1 MKTKKLLCL
10 ALLGLSSFSFAAD
23 DGWRTLFNGK
33 DLSGFTQLNGK
44 APFFVK
50 DGCLVGKSVKGEPNS
65 FLATTET
72 FKDFILEF
80 EMKCDTSLNSG
91 VQFRS
96 ESLPTYQNG
105 RVHGYQCE
113 IDPSDRA
120 WSGGVYDEA
129 RRGWLASLE
138 NNLEGQKAYK
148 KHGWN
153 KYRIEADGNMIRIW
167 LNGVNT
173 ANLYDN
179 ETPEGF
185 IAFQV
190 HGIGNSKPW
199 QEGKEIQWRNIRI
212 KTDKVSSNLKKGKL
226 AQSINKVP
234 NTLSEDEVAQ
244 GWILLFDGKS
254 TQGWRGAHKE
264 SFPESGWKVK
274 DGVLS
279 VQKSDG
285 GESTNGGDI
294 VFEKNLKAFELKV
307 DFKITEGANSGIKYF
322 VTEKEKQKGSA
333 FGLEYQILDD
343 AKHPDAKLFTTY
355 EGSRTLASLYDLKKA
370 SGKRFNG
377 VGKWNE
383 ARIIVYPDNRVEH
396 WLNGFKV
403 LEYTRGSEDYR
414 KLVQG
419 SKYAASNYNEA
430 GLFGEAE
437 VGRILLQDHGDE
449 VSFRNIKLK
458 VLE

>member
-23 DGWRTLFNGK
+23 DGWKTLFNGK

-50 DGCLVGKSVKGEPNS
+50 DGCIVGKSVKGEPNS

-80 EMKCDTSLNSG
+80 EVKCDTSLNSG

-138 NNLEGQKAYK
+138 NNPEGQKAYK

-179 ETPEGF
+179 ETPDGF

-212 KTDKVSSNLKKGKL
+212 KTDEVSSNFKKGKL

-264 SFPESGWKVK
+264 SFPELGWKVK

-294 VFEKNLKAFELKV
+294 VFDKDLKAFELKV

-403 LEYTRGSEDYR
+403 LEYTRGSDDYR

>member
-10 ALLGLSSFSFAAD
+10 VLLGLSSFSYAAD
-23 DGWRTLFNGK
+23 DGWKTLFNGK

-50 DGCLVGKSVKGEPNS
+50 DGCIVGKSVKGEPNS

-80 EMKCDTSLNSG
+80 EVKCDTSLNSG

-138 NNLEGQKAYK
+138 NNPEGQKAYK

-179 ETPEGF
+179 ETPDGF

-212 KTDKVSSNLKKGKL
+212 ITDEVSSNLKKGKL

-264 SFPESGWKVK
+264 SFPELGWKVK

-294 VFEKNLKAFELKV
+294 VFDKDLKAFELKV

-403 LEYTRGSEDYR
+403 LEYTRGSDDYR

-449 VSFRNIKLK
+449 VSFRNIKLR

>member
-23 DGWRTLFNGK
+23 DGWKTLFNGK

-50 DGCLVGKSVKGEPNS
+50 DGCIVGKSVKGEPNS

-80 EMKCDTSLNSG
+80 EVKCDTSLNSG

-138 NNLEGQKAYK
+138 NNQEGQKAYK

-179 ETPEGF
+179 ETPDGF

-212 KTDKVSSNLKKGKL
+212 KTDEVSSNLKKGKL

-264 SFPESGWKVK
+264 SFPELGWKVK

-294 VFEKNLKAFELKV
+294 VFDKDLKAFELKV

-403 LEYTRGSEDYR
+403 LEYTRGSDDYR

-449 VSFRNIKLK
+449 VSFRNIKLR

>member
-10 ALLGLSSFSFAAD
+10 VLLGLSSFSFAAD

>member
-1 MKTKKLLCL
+1 MKTKNWLCL
-10 ALLGLSSFSFAAD
+10 VLLGCSSFSFAAD
-23 DGWRTLFNGK
+23 GWKTLFNGK

-80 EMKCDTSLNSG
+80 EVKCDTSLNSG

-264 SFPESGWKVK
+264 SFPEFGWKVN

-294 VFEKNLKAFELKV
+294 VFDKELKAFELKI

-343 AKHPDAKLFTTY
+343 AKHPDAKLFTTF

-414 KLVQG
+414 KLVKG

-458 VLE
+458 ILE

>member
-1 MKTKKLLCL
+1 MKTKNLLCL

-23 DGWRTLFNGK
+23 GWKTLFNGK

-44 APFFVK
+44 APFSVK
-50 DGCLVGKSVKGEPNS
+50 DGCLIGKSVKGEPNS

-80 EMKCDTSLNSG
+80 EVKCDTSLNSG

-138 NNLEGQKAYK
+138 NNPEGQKAYK

-173 ANLYDN
+173 ANLYDS

-190 HGIGNSKPW
+190 HAIGNSKPW

-264 SFPESGWKVK
+264 SFPEFGWKVK

-294 VFEKNLKAFELKV
+294 VFDKDLKAFELKV

-383 ARIIVYPDNRVEH
+383 ARIVVYPDNKVEH

-403 LEYTRGSEDYR
+403 LEYTRGSDDYR

-419 SKYAASNYNEA
+419 SKYAAANYNEA

-449 VSFRNIKLK
+449 VSFRNIKLRE
-458 VLE
+458 LE

>member
-1 MKTKKLLCL
+1 MKTKNLLCL
-10 ALLGLSSFSFAAD
+10 ALLGFSSFSFAAD
-23 DGWRTLFNGK
+23 GWKTLFNGK

-65 FLATTET
+65 FLATTEIY
-72 FKDFILEF
+72 KDFILEF
-80 EMKCDTSLNSG
+80 EVKCDTSLNSG

-138 NNLEGQKAYK
+138 NNTEGQQAYK

-153 KYRIEADGNMIRIW
+153 KYRIEALGDMIRIW

-212 KTDKVSSNLKKGKL
+212 KTEKVASNLKKGKL
-226 AQSINKVP
+226 AESVNKVP
-234 NTLSEDEVAQ
+234 NTLSDEEIAQ
-244 GWILLFDGKS
+244 GWMLLFDGKS
-254 TQGWRGAHKE
+254 TQGWRGAHRDV
-264 SFPESGWKVK
+264 FPEFGWQVK

-294 VFEKNLKAFELKV
+294 VYDKDLKAFELKL

-343 AKHPDAKLFTTY
+343 VKHPDAKLFTSY

-370 SGKRFNG
+370 TGKRFNG

-430 GLFGEAE
+430 GLFGEAKE
-437 VGRILLQDHGDE
+437 GRILLQDHGDE
-449 VSFRNIKLK
+449 VSFRNIKLRE
-458 VLE
+458 L